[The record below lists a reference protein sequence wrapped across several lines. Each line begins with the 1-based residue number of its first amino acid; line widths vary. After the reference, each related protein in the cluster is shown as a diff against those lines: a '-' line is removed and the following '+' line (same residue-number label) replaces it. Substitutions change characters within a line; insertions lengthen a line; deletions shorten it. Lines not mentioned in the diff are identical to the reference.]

1 MTADLSVRIGSL
13 QLANP
18 VLVASGTFGAR
29 MDRVLDV
36 GRLGGVV
43 EKTITLEPRK
53 GNPPPRVWETP
64 AGMLNSIGLD
74 GPGLEGWIRKR
85 YPQIKDYPCRLIL
98 SVSGRTV
105 EEFAL
110 LVRRLDALP
119 RVDAFE
125 LNISCPNVSH
135 GMDFAT
141 DPALTEKVVRLCK
154 QVTARPL
161 FAKLTPNVT
170 DVVAIARAAVAG
182 GADGLSAINTL
193 RGMAIDWRT
202 RRPCIG
208 AVTGGLSGP
217 AVRPVAVRIVW
228 EIAGAL
234 PGVPILGIGGV
245 TTVDDALEMMVAGAW
260 AVQVGTAN
268 FRDPTTAVRIVE
280 DLPGRL
286 IEAGVTRVRD
296 LIGTCAVPSSPA
308 PPLPPIA
315 GAV

>member
-1 MTADLSVRIGSL
+1 MTADLSVRLGPL
-13 QLANP
+13 ELANP
-18 VLVASGTFGAR
+18 VLVASGTFGAL

-53 GNPPPRVWETP
+53 GNPHPRVWETP
-64 AGMLNSIGLD
+64 GGMLNSIGLD

-85 YPQIKDYPCRLIL
+85 YPQVKDYPCRLIL

-110 LVRRLDALP
+110 LVRRLDELP

-141 DPALTEKVVRLCK
+141 DPALTEQVVRLCK
-154 QVTARPL
+154 RATSRPV

-170 DVVAIARAAVAG
+170 DIVAIARAAVAG

-217 AVRPVAVRIVW
+217 AVRPVAVRMVW

-234 PGVPILGIGGV
+234 PGVPVLGIGGI
-245 TTVDDALEMMVAGAW
+245 TTVEFIVAGAS

-268 FRDPTTAVRIVE
+268 FRDPAAAARIV
-280 DLPGRL
+280 DALPARL
-286 IEAGVTRVRD
+286 AEAGVARVRD
-296 LIGTCAVPSSPA
+296 LIGTCAVKPGGGPPS
-308 PPLPPIA
+308 LPPE
-315 GAV
+315 GGPV